1 MNNQQ
6 IPITRE
12 YKKKLKSYKTNSN
25 NKKTITTRKTKKTNI
40 KENLN
45 CSRNKLFIIL
55 HEKQRLNE
63 LSLTE

>member
-25 NKKTITTRKTKKTNI
+25 NKKTTTRKTKKTNI